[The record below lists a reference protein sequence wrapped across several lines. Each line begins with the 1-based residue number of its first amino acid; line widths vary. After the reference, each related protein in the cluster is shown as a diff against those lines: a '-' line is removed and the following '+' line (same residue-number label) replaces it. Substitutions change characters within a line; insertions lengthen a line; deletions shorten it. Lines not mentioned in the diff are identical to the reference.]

1 MAEPADVL
9 NTRPVEEFRAVA
21 PPQPAQAPRATQ
33 TMTPTATDPLAEIRR
48 LYFET
53 KPSTILRDFDRAI
66 DLLKMLPTEA
76 ERERATV
83 YMEGLA
89 EMRKEFGKGEGDCR
103 LAGSYFVC
111 AATLGAGTAGAPPAA
126 ALLAHCDPSSAS

>member
-1 MAEPADVL
+1 M
-9 NTRPVEEFRAVA
+9 T
-21 PPQPAQAPRATQ
+21 QPSN
-33 TMTPTATDPLAEIRR
+33 DPLAEIRR

-53 KPSTILRDFDRAI
+53 MPSTILRDFDRAI

-89 EMRKEFGKGEGDCR
+89 EMRKEFGKKKR
-103 LAGSYFVC
+103 
-111 AATLGAGTAGAPPAA
+111 P
-126 ALLAHCDPSSAS
+126 

>member
-1 MAEPADVL
+1 MRTPK
-9 NTRPVEEFRAVA
+9 TA
-21 PPQPAQAPRATQ
+21 PL
-33 TMTPTATDPLAEIRR
+33 DEIRR

-53 KPSTILRDFDRAI
+53 RPATILKDFDRAI

-89 EMRKEFGKGEGDCR
+89 EMRKEFGKKGK
-103 LAGSYFVC
+103 
-111 AATLGAGTAGAPPAA
+111 
-126 ALLAHCDPSSAS
+126 